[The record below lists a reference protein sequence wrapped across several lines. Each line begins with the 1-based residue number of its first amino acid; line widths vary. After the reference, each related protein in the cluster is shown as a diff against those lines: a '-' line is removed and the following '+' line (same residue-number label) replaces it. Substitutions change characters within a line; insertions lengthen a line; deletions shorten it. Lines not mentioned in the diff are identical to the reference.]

1 MYVNVFKT
9 QTPPLLCTNKGLNPN
24 FPGTLI
30 AVQFLEKV
38 GDAAIIVSCH
48 FSNSIRASLV
58 YHNA

>member
-38 GDAAIIVSCH
+38 GDAAYYSIVS
-48 FSNSIRASLV
+48 FFKFN
-58 YHNA
+58 